1 MLFLRRTASHIRPA
15 LSEIDYL
22 FAAAV
27 VNSQFRRL
35 LLENPRLALKNGYQG
50 QVFDLSLEEQEQVT
64 SAEARSLAD
73 LAKTVMNS

>member
-1 MLFLRRTASHIRPA
+1 
-15 LSEIDYL
+15 
-22 FAAAV
+22 
-27 VNSQFRRL
+27 
-35 LLENPRLALKNGYQG
+35 LALKNGYQG